1 MARRSGTT
9 AGRARATLEASRR
22 LGALP
27 ATNGALANGSLSGPQ
42 VEGIADAASADPS
55 AEARLLASAARH
67 DLRELREDCAN
78 TKARAEDAAERAA
91 RLHRQRC
98 RRTWRGLDGSWKLS
112 LRNTPEAGAEIEA
125 ALAPLREARFHQA
138 RLADKPEPTE
148 AYAADALSELV
159 RLATAA
165 QAGERVESVR
175 R

>member
-98 RRTWRGLDGSWKLS
+98 RRTWRGLDGSWNLS

-138 RLADKPEPTE
+138 RLADKPEPPRPTPPM
-148 AYAADALSELV
+148 
-159 RLATAA
+159 R
-165 QAGERVESVR
+165 
-175 R
+175 